1 MSSIHVLKF
10 GGTSLKNTKYIRQA
24 VDIIANRAESV
35 QPVVVASA
43 IASVT
48 DTLSI
53 LAEQA
58 AEDPGTSN
66 RSVDELQAFH
76 QELFHELSPED
87 ADGSYNGLTSLFE
100 ELKTTVENREKRTG
114 SRKAWR
120 DHLLSFGER
129 TSVRLLEAALQHH
142 GIRARAWD
150 AHHFIKTDQT
160 FGEAE
165 VYADETR
172 KNIRDAIDFTN
183 GVPIITGFIGA
194 TENHHITTLG
204 RSGSDY
210 TASLVA
216 DALDAD
222 HLEIWTDVDGV
233 LTADPDIIPEA
244 RSLEALN
251 FDDVAELATHGVGVI
266 HSKTIEP
273 IRNRDISVQVRNS
286 HNVNHTGTRIQKS
299 IASNGNF
306 RNVTVN
312 GPFTYL
318 QVDYEHISA
327 LDAILESTT
336 TGGGQ
341 FKYQLQGEN
350 EPARLLLDQELFYT
364 VKDSIEQWSDEHNI
378 DIEIQDGIYE
388 LKKFTNDLRENDAV
402 VEHIFHLLR
411 SKNIRPLSVHRNFN
425 QRYITLLLSKE
436 EAHTVASTINHRWS
450 QVRPTLP
457 IFIAGVGAVGGTLIE
472 QLSELDHPKFDAK
485 VIGRCNRKSVKWSD
499 EPDQSHPK
507 SWDSVIQR
515 LKEDPS
521 STAVFVDATG
531 SEEVA
536 KLYPELF
543 EAGIHVV
550 TPSKLANTLD
560 QSFYNQLREIA
571 ESKRTLFRYETTV
584 GAGLPLISTIN
595 DLQQSGDTVT
605 EIDGVVSGTM
615 TYLFDRLENNV
626 PFSEAIVEAR
636 DKGYAEPDPRDDLS
650 GEDVARKFLTLAR
663 EIGWSIER
671 DELQVQ
677 SLIPEEL
684 AFVDADTFLK
694 RLSEFDNYWI
704 HKLERARKNGATL
717 RYVGRLADGE
727 ITIGVK
733 EVSRKSPLGQL
744 KGTDNLIRIHS
755 RRYRESPIIIQ
766 GPGAGKEVTA
776 AGVLS
781 DIIKVAKKIT

>member
-10 GGTSLKNTKYIRQA
+10 GGTSLKDAPYIRQA
-24 VDIIANRAESV
+24 VDIIKTRAENV

-43 IASVT
+43 VAGVT

-58 AEDPGTSN
+58 SNNPETSI
-66 RSVDELQAFH
+66 RSVEELQAFH
-76 QELFHELSPED
+76 QALFRELLPDETDDSFNEIS
-87 ADGSYNGLTSLFE
+87 ALFE
-100 ELKTTVENREKRTG
+100 DLQTVVRNQRSRTE
-114 SRKAWR
+114 SPKAWR

-129 TSVRLLEAALQHH
+129 ASVRLLEAALQHH

-160 FGEAE
+160 FGEAQ
-165 VYADETR
+165 VYANETR
-172 KNIRDAIDFTN
+172 KNIRNAIDFIN

-194 TENHHITTLG
+194 TKYHDITTLG

-216 DALDAD
+216 DALEAD

-244 RSLEALN
+244 QPVEALN
-251 FDDVAELATHGVGVI
+251 FDDIAELATHGVGVI

-286 HNVNHTGTRIQKS
+286 HNLQHPGTRIQQS
-299 IASNGNF
+299 ITSNGNF

-318 QVDYEHISA
+318 QVDQRHAGTIET
-327 LDAILESTT
+327 ILEKVS
-336 TGGGQ
+336 
-341 FKYQLQGEN
+341 KDKRLEYRHLNHN
-350 EPARLLLDQELFYT
+350 EPARFLLDQTLFET
-364 VKDSIEQWSDEHNI
+364 AKESIEYWCDQQNI
-378 DIEIQDGIYE
+378 DIEIRDGIYE
-388 LKKFTNDLRENDAV
+388 LKKFTHDLQKDDAV
-402 VEHIFHLLR
+402 IEHIFRVLR
-411 SKNIRPLSVHRNFN
+411 AKNIRALSVRRDFN
-425 QRYITLLLSKE
+425 QRYITLLLPKE
-436 EAHTVASTINHRWS
+436 EAHVVAATINRTWV
-450 QVRPTLP
+450 QDRPTLP
-457 IFIAGVGAVGGTLIE
+457 VFIAGVGAVGGTLVE
-472 QLSELDHPKFDAK
+472 QMDTLDHPEFNIS
-485 VIGRCNRKSVKWSD
+485 VIGRCNSKKVKWQD
-499 EPDQSHPK
+499 TPDQSHPK
-507 SWDSVIQR
+507 NWGNIIRQ
-515 LKEDPS
+515 LKAYPS
-521 STAVFVDATG
+521 TSTVFVDATG

-536 KLYPELF
+536 KLYPKLF
-543 EAGIHVV
+543 ASGIHVV

-560 QSFYNQLREIA
+560 QFFYNQLREVA
-571 ESKRTLFRYETTV
+571 ESTCALFRYETTV

-595 DLQQSGDTVT
+595 HLQQAGDTIT
-605 EIDGVVSGTM
+605 EISGVVSGTM
-615 TYLFDRLENNV
+615 TYLFDRLEDGT
-626 PFSEAIVEAR
+626 PFSKAIVEAR

-663 EIGWSIER
+663 EIDWNIER
-671 DELQVQ
+671 GELQVQ

-694 RLSEFDNYWI
+694 RLPEFDDYWI
-704 HKLERARKNGATL
+704 KKLERARKNGATL
-717 RYVGRLADGE
+717 RYVGRLADKE
-727 ITIGVK
+727 VTISVE

-744 KGTDNLIRIHS
+744 KGTDNFIRIHS
-755 RRYRESPIIIQ
+755 KRYRESPIIIQ

-776 AGVLS
+776 AGILS
-781 DIIKVAKKIT
+781 DIIKVAKATL